1 MEKNG
6 IIYDKV
12 HLSGSNDYWIV
23 RRCKS
28 CDPVVVVEANIEG
41 LPVKSIMSYAFHK
54 NMTVKDISIPDTIE
68 SIGKFAFAGCK
79 NLKRVV
85 IAGTYETEKEEYLTL
100 KNSCFQDCDNL
111 FAIIGDK
118 ILELSGTRVFLGC
131 KNLKHFG
138 YNNKIIGDLQVST
151 FQDCEKLESFHILD
165 RSCYFAIVRLRQ
177 SVLMIFKLAHPAIQ
191 LEAK

>member
-1 MEKNG
+1 
-6 IIYDKV
+6 
-12 HLSGSNDYWIV
+12 
-23 RRCKS
+23 
-28 CDPVVVVEANIEG
+28 
-41 LPVKSIMSYAFHK
+41 
-54 NMTVKDISIPDTIE
+54 MTVKDISIPDTIE

-165 RSCYFAIVRLRQ
+165 RSCYFASNCIAGCANLKIIRTDCRNLTMAK
-177 SVLMIFKLAHPAIQ
+177 SVLPILSKTQIICKSNCNLVDFAYSGINIVI
-191 LEAK
+191 E